1 MTYQDI
7 RPARFIARPNRF
19 IARVELD
26 GREETVHVKNT
37 GRCKELLLPGCTVY
51 LEGSANP
58 QRKTK
63 FDLVAVEKRRPSGQ
77 PLLINMDAQ
86 APNKVFGEWMA
97 AGLGAELG
105 LPKPTLL
112 RPETTWGNSRFDFYW
127 EDSRRGKVRS
137 APLPPEW
144 RRKLRPL
151 PCPSSPHKAKGRLCR
166 GRACG
171 PLRPGAALPPNGGGP
186 ELVRKGFVE
195 VKGCTLEEGGLALFP
210 DAPTERGVKHLREL
224 IACHEAGYEA
234 AVCVVIQ
241 MAGMTAFSP
250 NDRTHPAFG
259 AALRE
264 AAEAGVKV
272 LAVECAVTPDSLTM
286 TRPVPVRL

>member
-1 MTYQDI
+1 MKYQDI
-7 RPARFIARPNRF
+7 HPARFIARPNRF

-63 FDLVAVEKRRPSGQ
+63 FDLVAVEKLRSDGP

-105 LPKPTLL
+105 LPRPSLL

-127 EDSRRGKVRS
+127 EES
-137 APLPPEW
+137 
-144 RRKLRPL
+144 
-151 PCPSSPHKAKGRLCR
+151 
-166 GRACG
+166 
-171 PLRPGAALPPNGGGP
+171 P
-186 ELVRKGFVE
+186 ELPENKTYVSCETPAPRRGFVE
-195 VKGCTLEEGGLALFP
+195 VKGCTLEERGLALFP

-224 IACHEAGYEA
+224 AACHEAGYET

-241 MAGMTAFSP
+241 MEGMTAFSP
-250 NDRTHPAFG
+250 NDRTHPEFG

-264 AAEAGVKV
+264 AARAGVKV

>member
-1 MTYQDI
+1 MRYQDI
-7 RPARFIARPNRF
+7 HPARFIARPNRF

-37 GRCKELLLPGCTVY
+37 GRCRELLVPGCTVY
-51 LEGSANP
+51 LEGGSNP

-63 FDLVAVEKRRPSGQ
+63 FDLVAVEKLRPDGP

-105 LPKPTLL
+105 LPKPSLL

-127 EDSRRGKVRS
+127 EKSPELPKNETDVSRETPTSRRG
-137 APLPPEW
+137 
-144 RRKLRPL
+144 
-151 PCPSSPHKAKGRLCR
+151 
-166 GRACG
+166 
-171 PLRPGAALPPNGGGP
+171 
-186 ELVRKGFVE
+186 FIE
-195 VKGCTLEEGGLALFP
+195 VKGCTLEERGLALFP

-241 MAGMTAFSP
+241 MEGMTAFSP
-250 NDRTHPAFG
+250 NDRTHPEFG

-264 AAEAGVKV
+264 AARAGVKV